1 MAPKL
6 NGLSREFIIHP
17 GETIKEILDER
28 QMSQKELA
36 IRTDVSQTHVSKVIN
51 GQKAISVGFAKKL
64 EYALGIRSSFWV
76 NLQTNYDMEISQVK
90 EMNNISQEELAI
102 VRKLRDI
109 AGYLQSLGFLDPRA
123 FDSFL
128 VIELRRLLNLSNLVR
143 IPDIVQGGAYRLAT
157 SPHTDPHVLFTW
169 LRMSELITAEQE
181 VAEVLDINTLKGKI
195 PELKRLMFKEAP
207 EIALALQKHLGECG
221 IRFSIVRHFKGAPI
235 QGVIQKHADA
245 TLSLVMTN
253 RQRFAD
259 IFWFTFFHEIGHIIN
274 KDISGLLIAYE
285 SSDNAREWDAD
296 RFASNVLINAVLY
309 TQFVHAGDFS
319 LESIRRFSATLD
331 LPPFILIGRLQRDAH
346 LAYHQFAEEK
356 KLYDFG

>member
-36 IRTDVSQTHVSKVIN
+36 IRTDVSETHVSKVIR

-64 EYALGIRSSFWV
+64 EYALGIRSGFWI
-76 NLQTNYDMEISQVK
+76 NLQANYDMEVSEIK
-90 EMNNISQEELAI
+90 EMNNISQDELAI
-102 VRKLRDI
+102 VRKIHVIID
-109 AGYLQSLGFLDPRA
+109 YLKSLGLLDRQA

-128 VIELRRLLNLSNLVR
+128 VIELRRLLNLSSLVR
-143 IPDIVQGGAYRLAT
+143 IPDMARAGAYRLAT
-157 SPHTDPHVLFTW
+157 APHTEPYVLFTW
-169 LRMSELITAEQE
+169 LRMSELITAGQQ
-181 VAEVLDINTLKGKI
+181 VAPVLDINALKRKI
-195 PELKRLMFKEAP
+195 PEFKKLMFKEAD
-207 EIALALQKHLGECG
+207 EIELALKEHLGECG
-221 IRFSIVRHFKGAPI
+221 IRFSIVRYFKGAPV

-253 RQRFAD
+253 RRRFAD
-259 IFWFTFFHEIGHIIN
+259 IFWFTFFHEVGHIIN
-274 KDISGLLIAYE
+274 NDMNDSLIDYE
-285 SSDNAREWDAD
+285 SLDDRGEWDAD
-296 RFASNVLINAVLY
+296 RYASNVLINAVSY

-346 LAYHQFAEEK
+346 LSYHLYAEEK